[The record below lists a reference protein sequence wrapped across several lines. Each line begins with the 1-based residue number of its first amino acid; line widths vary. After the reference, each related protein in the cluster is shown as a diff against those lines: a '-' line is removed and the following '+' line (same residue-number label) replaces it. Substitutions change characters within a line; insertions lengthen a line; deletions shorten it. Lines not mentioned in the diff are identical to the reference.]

1 MEERQAI
8 EYDIAD
14 IGLWREGVRRI
25 EWARRE
31 MPVLRLIRDRFE
43 RERPLVGVRVAAC
56 VHITT
61 ESANLGSTLIAGGAE
76 LLMIASNP
84 LSTQDDVAAALVK
97 EYAISVFGR
106 KGEDVD
112 TYRRHIRRALDFGPN
127 IIIDD
132 GADLVTALMKER
144 QDLVSGIIGTTEETT
159 TGVTR
164 LKALE
169 GSGGIPF
176 PVIAVNDSKT
186 KRLFD
191 NRYGTGQSTLD
202 GIIRATNV
210 LLAGKTVVVCGYGM
224 CGRGVALR
232 ARGHGAQVIV
242 TEVDPVRA
250 LEAVMDG
257 YQVMP
262 LVEAAR
268 RGDIFVTVTG
278 NRHVIDREHFELMK
292 DGAIVCNA
300 GHFDVEINLEAL
312 RAMADGPRE
321 VRPYVQEYCVRSTGR
336 SVVVLAEGR
345 LVNLAAAE
353 GHPPSV
359 MDMSFANQA
368 LAVEYLVARKGELK
382 NGLQVLPEEI
392 DQEIARLKLETMD
405 VGIDAL
411 TEEQRAYL
419 SSWELGT

>member
-31 MPVLRLIRDRFE
+31 MPVLRLIRKKFE